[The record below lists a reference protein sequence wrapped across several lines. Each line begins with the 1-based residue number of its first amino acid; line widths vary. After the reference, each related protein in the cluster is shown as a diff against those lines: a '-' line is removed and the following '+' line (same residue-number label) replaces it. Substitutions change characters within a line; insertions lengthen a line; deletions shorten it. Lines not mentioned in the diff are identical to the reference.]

1 MLSALWAAT
10 PAGSTGVRP
19 PVSRTTASTP
29 STGAAPAPPHAPDW
43 TDAVDQA
50 VRDSIAAGHLPGAVI
65 LVGRGDRILYRKALG
80 LRAVRPAEEPMTV
93 DTIFDLAS
101 LTKVIATT
109 PAILALAEEGRLDLD
124 ASISRYLPELP
135 AAAYR
140 EVTLRRILLHGAGVP
155 NLPEPRT
162 RTETIAGLLPQV
174 VRSGLDFPP
183 GTGFNYSDT
192 GFILLGEVV
201 RRVSGRPLDQFTR
214 WRFYEPLGMQH
225 TGFDPPLAWRSRLA
239 PTEVFR
245 GKVLR
250 GDVHDGHARALGG
263 VAGHAGLFGSADD
276 LARFCRMLLDGGVF
290 GGRRYLTAASVRSML
305 EPQVVGDA
313 RRTLGWDVASPYSG
327 TLGAFFPMG
336 SVGHTGYTGTSIW
349 ADPVSRTYL
358 LILTNRVHP
367 YGQGKIAG
375 LRRWVAAAVAGAFFG
390 DGAGRPDVGRGPPNL
405 PSDGD
410 GGASLARLPEAGWPA
425 ARSVDP
431 DGREPSRVGT
441 GLDSLAQ
448 QRFASLAGRRL
459 GLLTNQTG
467 LDALGRRGVDLLAEA
482 PGVRLRAI
490 FSPEHGLTGTLDEPV
505 PNGRDDATGLPV
517 WSLYGPTRRPSSTML
532 AGIDTVVVDLQDVGV
547 RYYTYLTTLVYLME
561 TGARRGLKV
570 VVLDRPDPITG
581 LHVEGPLMDPDL
593 RSFTAPHP
601 VPVRTGL
608 TIGEFARLV
617 AAERRIAVDLTV
629 VPLEGWRRDRW
640 FDELGL
646 PWVNPSPNIRTPL
659 QALLYAGMGLLESTN
674 LSVGRGT
681 DRPFEVVGAPWI
693 DDPEGVA
700 AAANALGLS
709 GVRFE
714 PVRFTPT
721 SSEYASQAVSG
732 VRLVVTERD
741 LFRPVRAGLG
751 LAQVLRDRYPT
762 TFRSAGIQDLLV
774 NREAMWA
781 FLRREPTDQLW
792 RRLEVDEAAFRERRA
807 PYLLY
812 R

>member
-1 MLSALWAAT
+1 
-10 PAGSTGVRP
+10 
-19 PVSRTTASTP
+19 
-29 STGAAPAPPHAPDW
+29 
-43 TDAVDQA
+43 
-50 VRDSIAAGHLPGAVI
+50 
-65 LVGRGDRILYRKALG
+65 
-80 LRAVRPAEEPMTV
+80 
-93 DTIFDLAS
+93 
-101 LTKVIATT
+101 
-109 PAILALAEEGRLDLD
+109 
-124 ASISRYLPELP
+124 
-135 AAAYR
+135 
-140 EVTLRRILLHGAGVP
+140 
-155 NLPEPRT
+155 
-162 RTETIAGLLPQV
+162 
-174 VRSGLDFPP
+174 
-183 GTGFNYSDT
+183 
-192 GFILLGEVV
+192 
-201 RRVSGRPLDQFTR
+201 
-214 WRFYEPLGMQH
+214 
-225 TGFDPPLAWRSRLA
+225 
-239 PTEVFR
+239 
-245 GKVLR
+245 
-250 GDVHDGHARALGG
+250 
-263 VAGHAGLFGSADD
+263 
-276 LARFCRMLLDGGVF
+276 
-290 GGRRYLTAASVRSML
+290 
-305 EPQVVGDA
+305 
-313 RRTLGWDVASPYSG
+313 
-327 TLGAFFPMG
+327 
-336 SVGHTGYTGTSIW
+336 
-349 ADPVSRTYL
+349 
-358 LILTNRVHP
+358 
-367 YGQGKIAG
+367 
-375 LRRWVAAAVAGAFFG
+375 
-390 DGAGRPDVGRGPPNL
+390 
-405 PSDGD
+405 
-410 GGASLARLPEAGWPA
+410 
-425 ARSVDP
+425 
-431 DGREPSRVGT
+431 
-441 GLDSLAQ
+441 
-448 QRFASLAGRRL
+448 
-459 GLLTNQTG
+459 
-467 LDALGRRGVDLLAEA
+467 
-482 PGVRLRAI
+482 
-490 FSPEHGLTGTLDEPV
+490 
-505 PNGRDDATGLPV
+505 
-517 WSLYGPTRRPSSTML
+517 
-532 AGIDTVVVDLQDVGV
+532 
-547 RYYTYLTTLVYLME
+547 ME

-807 PYLLY
+807 RYLLY